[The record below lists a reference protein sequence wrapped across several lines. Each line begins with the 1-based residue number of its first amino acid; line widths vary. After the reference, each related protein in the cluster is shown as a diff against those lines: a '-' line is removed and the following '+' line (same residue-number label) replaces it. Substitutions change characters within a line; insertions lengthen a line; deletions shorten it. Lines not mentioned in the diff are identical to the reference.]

1 MNIFLKFS
9 VLASFLIFSGC
20 GDGHDHE
27 HKGHDHKGHDH
38 GGHAHEAPHGGAL
51 VLLGEHGTGFHL
63 EVILGKEGIL
73 DLYVLDGEVENFVR
87 VSQEELSMQVTAKD
101 SKSQSILMTAVE
113 DAATGESIGNT
124 SHFRAQTEM
133 KGVESFDAIL
143 SSVKIKGTVFEK
155 VSFSYPQ
162 GNE

>member
-27 HKGHDHKGHDH
+27 HKGHDHKGHEH
-38 GGHAHEAPHGGAL
+38 GGDGDEAPHGGAL
-51 VLLGEHGTGFHL
+51 DGTGFHL
-63 EVILGKEGIL
+63 EIILSKEGML
-73 DLYVLDGEVENFVR
+73 DLYVLDGEVEHFVR
-87 VSQEELSMQVTAKD
+87 IAQEELALQVTTKD
-101 SKSQSILMTAVE
+101 SESQSISMTAVE
-113 DAATGESIGNT
+113 DATTGESTGNT
-124 SHFRAQTEM
+124 SHFQARTEM
-133 KGVESFDAIL
+133 KDVESFDAVL
-143 SSVKIKGTVFEK
+143 SSVTIKGIVFEK

>member
-20 GDGHDHE
+20 GDGHD
-27 HKGHDHKGHDH
+27 HDHKGHDH

-63 EVILGKEGIL
+63 EVILSEEGIL
-73 DLYVLDGEVENFVR
+73 DLYVLDGEVDKFVR
-87 VSQEELSMQVTAKD
+87 ISQEELALQVTTKD
-101 SKSQSILMTAVE
+101 SESQSVSMTAVE

-124 SHFRAQTEM
+124 SHFQARTEM
-133 KGVESFDAIL
+133 KGVENFDAVL

-155 VSFSYPQ
+155 VSFSYPG